1 LLERASTAPT
11 YSINKINRFPQI
23 LEQFV
28 QAGLEERLH
37 LKGVPPYRA
46 DMIVVAMV
54 LIDFVLNA
62 SAFEEIWVS
71 QYDLKEGM
79 LSELLESL

>member
-1 LLERASTAPT
+1 
-11 YSINKINRFPQI
+11 
-23 LEQFV
+23 
-28 QAGLEERLH
+28 
-37 LKGVPPYRA
+37 
-46 DMIVVAMV
+46 MIVVAMV
-54 LIDFVLNA
+54 LIDFILNA